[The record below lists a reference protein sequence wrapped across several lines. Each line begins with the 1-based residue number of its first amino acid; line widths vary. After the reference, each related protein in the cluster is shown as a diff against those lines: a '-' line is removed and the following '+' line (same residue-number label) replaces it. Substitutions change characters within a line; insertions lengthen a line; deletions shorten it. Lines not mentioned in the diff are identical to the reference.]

1 MRSYRSEEWNG
12 FFSRLA
18 DPSRLVLMTLL
29 IGFVGCAQPGVTVM
43 APPCPLPS
51 EEVIVVIEDEEV
63 PSALNNWLGDI
74 VLFCE
79 ALEAANNGG

>member
-1 MRSYRSEEWNG
+1 
-12 FFSRLA
+12 
-18 DPSRLVLMTLL
+18 
-29 IGFVGCAQPGVTVM
+29 M